1 MCPASTP
8 SDPNDHSHQGPHNG
22 VPTNGQSG
30 APEQDPLAYRDESYR
45 DTIGTVKE
53 DGKRN
58 WIYAKKPKGPLYN
71 KRKLVSGFFLLL
83 FFAAP
88 FIKIAGNPLFLFNIM
103 ERRFVVFGIPFWT
116 QDFHLF
122 VLAFLTF
129 VVFIILFSVVFGRV
143 WCGWACPQT
152 VFMEM
157 VFRRIEYWI
166 EGDANKQRKLSEA
179 PWNGEKIRKKGLKW
193 TIFAL
198 FSFVIGNLAL
208 TYIVGVEEWRH
219 MVEAGPAARPGLF
232 STTMVFSAIF
242 FFVFAYFREQACIVI
257 CPYGRLQGVLLTKES
272 MLVAYDYL
280 RGEPRGKKK
289 KKEEEKPLGD
299 CIDCKLCVQVCPTG
313 IDIRHGTQMECVNCT
328 ACIDAC
334 NEVMDKI
341 DRPQGLIRVT
351 SEQQLASGKSFK
363 ASPRVYAY
371 SALLV
376 VMLGVLVF
384 GMTTGRNDVEATI
397 LRQPGMLFR
406 ELEDGRLNN
415 LYNYQIVNKTMEPMT
430 LGIRLLEPAAGE
442 IQMIGVTEITL
453 PAQDIAK
460 GAFFVVMPKDALGGR
475 MTKVRFEVFNEAEE
489 SVDLAKSN
497 FLGPI
502 GTIR

>member
-1 MCPASTP
+1 
-8 SDPNDHSHQGPHNG
+8 
-22 VPTNGQSG
+22 
-30 APEQDPLAYRDESYR
+30 
-45 DTIGTVKE
+45 
-53 DGKRN
+53 
-58 WIYAKKPKGPLYN
+58 
-71 KRKLVSGFFLLL
+71 
-83 FFAAP
+83 
-88 FIKIAGNPLFLFNIM
+88 
-103 ERRFVVFGIPFWT
+103 
-116 QDFHLF
+116 
-122 VLAFLTF
+122 
-129 VVFIILFSVVFGRV
+129 
-143 WCGWACPQT
+143 
-152 VFMEM
+152 M
-157 VFRRIEYWI
+157 V
-166 EGDANKQRKLSEA
+166 Q
-179 PWNGEKIRKKGLKW
+179 
-193 TIFAL
+193 
-198 FSFVIGNLAL
+198 
-208 TYIVGVEEWRH
+208 
-219 MVEAGPAARPGLF
+219 AGPAARPGLF
-232 STTMVFSAIF
+232 SATMAFSGIF

-257 CPYGRLQGVLLTKES
+257 CPYGRLQGVLLTRES

-289 KKEEEKPLGD
+289 KAAEKPLGD

-313 IDIRHGTQMECVNCT
+313 IDIRNGTQMECVNCT

-341 DRPQGLIRVT
+341 ERPQGLIRVT
-351 SEQQLASGKSFK
+351 SEQQLESGKSFK

-376 VMLGVLVF
+376 AMLGVLVF

-430 LGIRLLEPAAGE
+430 LSIRLLEPAQGE
-442 IQMIGVTEITL
+442 IQMIGEGDIKL

-475 MTKVRFEVFNEAEE
+475 MTKVRFEVVNEAEE